1 MIGSRPRKYIQDM
14 GNVKTLIIRR
24 LRCEDCRRIHH
35 EPPAFLLPYKRYQ
48 AFCIEKKIHST
59 ELFDVAADQ
68 STLYRWNRW
77 FQILAQ
83 YWLNCLRSLA
93 FRFMWAMASVNPS
106 PSGSLT
112 VLEQLG
118 HFVGDA
124 PGWLTRM
131 AKPIINVNLWI
142 QTRSAFLPQ

>member
-1 MIGSRPRKYIQDM
+1 MIGSRPRKYIQDI
-14 GNVKTLIIRR
+14 GEAKTLIIRR

-35 EPPAFLLPYKRYQ
+35 ELPAFLLPYKRYQ
-48 AFCIEKKIHST
+48 ALCIEKEVGST
-59 ELFDVAADQ
+59 APRDIAADQ

-77 FQILAQ
+77 FFILIQ
-83 YWLNCLRSLA
+83 YWLNCLRSMA
-93 FRFMWAMASVNPS
+93 FRFIWANASVDPS
-106 PSGSLT
+106 PTGSLT

-118 HFVGDA
+118 HIVGNA

-142 QTRSAFLPQ
+142 QTRSAFLSQ